1 MFVFSRQS
9 TTLVRALTRM
19 QFPLSRVCV
28 MKSQPHSSLSTHR
41 EKVLQDDENVSW
53 HFFSA
58 AHHQTVVLYYS
69 ASSGRSALPSDESLA
84 QSNSHMLLA
93 CSASHVG
100 SGGINWSQCPHNVQR
115 GATRQG
121 GDRAAWR
128 HLKSP
133 WVRRPLGEES
143 LRRVL
148 NFLFF
153 LSLSHSCS
161 ASSWLNDSSLSDC
174 WQLVVSSNIGTL
186 SQRLIFIYLFLYK
199 TTVLNF
205 FIWPH

>member
-1 MFVFSRQS
+1 MMSQS
-9 TTLVRALTRM
+9 
-19 QFPLSRVCV
+19 
-28 MKSQPHSSLSTHR
+28 HSSLSTHP
-41 EKVLQDDENVSW
+41 EKVLQADKNVSW
-53 HFFSA
+53 HFFSTV
-58 AHHQTVVLYYS
+58 HHQTVVLYYG

-93 CSASHVG
+93 CSTSHVG

-143 LRRVL
+143 LRWVL
-148 NFLFF
+148 NFLLFS
-153 LSLSHSCS
+153 LSLSLMCCIFLAKWQRSF
-161 ASSWLNDSSLSDC
+161 WLLAIGC
-174 WQLVVSSNIGTL
+174 LVTL
-186 SQRLIFIYLFLYK
+186 ELFFLPFLNRFVWSII
-199 TTVLNF
+199 VLNPDF
-205 FIWPH
+205 QS